1 MRREIDLF
9 NFVKQKISLVCAVK
23 VGDRPQWVATGATI
37 YVKTRNKK
45 GSNNCIICRKQIIF
59 VASTFLK

>member
-9 NFVKQKISLVCAVK
+9 HFVKQKISLVCAIK
-23 VGDRPQWVATGATI
+23 ESDRQQWVATGTTV

-45 GSNNCIICRKQIIF
+45 RKQ
-59 VASTFLK
+59 